1 MKMKTAIF
9 DLDGTLLN
17 TLGDLCDSVNCAIVP
32 RGFPAVDE
40 ELTRQRVG
48 NGVRRLVE
56 RCIPEEKRTEAMIDE
71 CLDDFR
77 TAYNERMM
85 NRTQPYDGIVDML
98 KKLREQGVSIGVMS
112 NKYDFAAKALVRHY
126 FGDLVQLT
134 LGERPGI
141 PRKPDPT
148 STLELMHELG
158 GVPETTLY
166 IGDSSTDMQTAGNA
180 GLTAVGVMW
189 GFRSPEELEETGASV
204 LVAEPAELLPLFE
217 RGLLNVD
224 ALSRAFTSRGFAFS
238 YFPTANEAARYIA
251 SACAGKSVS
260 LGGSMTFKEMGF
272 PEAFADSTE
281 VHWHWITKGEYYQT
295 PDIYL
300 TSANA
305 LSESGEAVNIAWQGR
320 CTARSSVC
328 SCAASTSCVRIS
340 RVRSSGRAMSPR
352 RRTRSVL
359 ARERPARRTANVTT
373 ARARR
378 ASAVRWWCIWV
389 RRRGSRNARSSWW
402 ASRSAIKAT
411 PRLVSTQNLLVS
423 RSCPMMRYFLKTA

>member
-17 TLGDLCDSVNCAIVP
+17 TLGDLCDSVNCAVVP

-85 NRTQPYDGIVDML
+85 NRTQPYDGIVDTL
-98 KKLREQGVSIGVMS
+98 KKLHEQGVSIGVMS
-112 NKYDFAAKALVRHY
+112 NKYDLAAKALVRHY

-141 PRKPDPT
+141 PRKPDPA

-166 IGDSSTDMQTAGNA
+166 IGDSSTDMQTACNA

-189 GFRSPEELEETGASV
+189 GFRSPEELEETGASA

-224 ALSRAFTSRGFAFS
+224 ALTRAFTSRGFAFS

-251 SACAGKSVS
+251 SACAGKSVA

-281 VHWHWITKGEYYQT
+281 VHWHWVTKGEYYQT

-305 LSESGEAVNIAWQGR
+305 LSESGEAVNIDGTCNRVAGTLYGPKQ
-320 CTARSSVC
+320 CMFVC
-328 SCAASTSCVRIS
+328 GINKLC
-340 RVRSSGRAMSPR
+340 PD
-352 RRTRSVL
+352 L
-359 ARERPARRTANVTT
+359 
-373 ARARR
+373 
-378 ASAVRWWCIWV
+378 ASAVERA
-389 RRRGSRNARSSWW
+389 RNVAAPKNAQRLGTRTPCAADGKCHDCKSPARICR
-402 ASRSAIKAT
+402 A
-411 PRLVSTQNLLVS
+411 LVVHMGAPKGFEKCEIVLVGE
-423 RSCPMMRYFLKTA
+423 PLGY

>member
-85 NRTQPYDGIVDML
+85 NRTQPYDSIVDML

-141 PRKPDPT
+141 PRKPDPA

-166 IGDSSTDMQTAGNA
+166 IGDSSTDMQTACNA
-180 GLTAVGVMW
+180 GLMAIGVMW
-189 GFRSPEELEETGASV
+189 GFRSPEELEETGASA
-204 LVAEPAELLPLFE
+204 LVAAPAELLPLFE

-224 ALSRAFTSRGFAFS
+224 ALTRAFTSRGFAFS

-260 LGGSMTFKEMGF
+260 LGGSMTFQEMGF

-281 VHWHWITKGEYYQT
+281 VHWHWVTKGEYYQT

-305 LSESGEAVNIAWQGR
+305 LSESGEAVNIDGTCNRVAGTLYGPKQ
-320 CTARSSVC
+320 CMFVC
-328 SCAASTSCVRIS
+328 GINKLC
-340 RVRSSGRAMSPR
+340 PD
-352 RRTRSVL
+352 L
-359 ARERPARRTANVTT
+359 
-373 ARARR
+373 
-378 ASAVRWWCIWV
+378 ASAVERA
-389 RRRGSRNARSSWW
+389 RNVAAPKNAQRLGTRTPCAADGKCHDCKSPARICR
-402 ASRSAIKAT
+402 A
-411 PRLVSTQNLLVS
+411 LVVHMGAPKGFEKCEIVLVGES
-423 RSCPMMRYFLKTA
+423 LGY

>member
-56 RCIPEEKRTEAMIDE
+56 RCIPEEKRTESMIDE

-85 NRTQPYDGIVDML
+85 NRTQPYEGITEML
-98 KKLREQGVSIGVMS
+98 KALRREGVNIGVMS
-112 NKYDFAAKALVRHY
+112 NKYDLAAKALVRHY

-134 LGERPGI
+134 LGERTGI

-158 GVPETTLY
+158 GEPATTLY

-189 GFRSPEELEETGASV
+189 GFRSPEELEETGASA
-204 LVAEPAELLPLFE
+204 LVAAPEELIPIFE

-224 ALSRAFTSRGFAFS
+224 ALSQAFTSRGFAFS
-238 YFPTANEAARYIA
+238 YFPTRNEAVRYIS

-281 VHWHWITKGEYYQT
+281 VHWHWVSEGEYFQT
-295 PDIYL
+295 PDVYL

-305 LSESGEAVNIAWQGR
+305 LSEDGEIVNIDGKCNRVAGTLFGPKQ
-320 CTARSSVC
+320 CMFVC
-328 SCAASTSCVRIS
+328 GVNKLC
-340 RVRSSGRAMSPR
+340 PD
-352 RRTRSVL
+352 L
-359 ARERPARRTANVTT
+359 
-373 ARARR
+373 
-378 ASAVRWWCIWV
+378 ASAVERA
-389 RRRGSRNARSSWW
+389 RNVAAPKNAQRLGKRTPCAADGKCHDCKSPARICR
-402 ASRSAIKAT
+402 A
-411 PRLVSTQNLLVS
+411 LVIHMGVPSGFEKCEVVLVGEELG
-423 RSCPMMRYFLKTA
+423 Y

>member
-1 MKMKTAIF
+1 
-9 DLDGTLLN
+9 
-17 TLGDLCDSVNCAIVP
+17 
-32 RGFPAVDE
+32 
-40 ELTRQRVG
+40 
-48 NGVRRLVE
+48 
-56 RCIPEEKRTEAMIDE
+56 
-71 CLDDFR
+71 
-77 TAYNERMM
+77 MM

-112 NKYDFAAKALVRHY
+112 NKYDFAAKTLVRHY

-141 PRKPDPT
+141 PRKPDPA

-166 IGDSSTDMQTAGNA
+166 IGDSSTDMQTACNA
-180 GLTAVGVMW
+180 GLTAIGVMW
-189 GFRSPEELEETGASV
+189 GFRSPEELEETGASA

-224 ALSRAFTSRGFAFS
+224 ALTRAFTSRGFAFS

-260 LGGSMTFKEMGF
+260 LGGSMTFQEMGF

-305 LSESGEAVNIAWQGR
+305 LSESGEAVNIDGTCNRVAGTLYGPKQ
-320 CTARSSVC
+320 CMFVC
-328 SCAASTSCVRIS
+328 GINKLC
-340 RVRSSGRAMSPR
+340 PD
-352 RRTRSVL
+352 L
-359 ARERPARRTANVTT
+359 
-373 ARARR
+373 
-378 ASAVRWWCIWV
+378 ASAVERA
-389 RRRGSRNARSSWW
+389 RNVAAPKNAQRLGTRTPCAADGKCHDCKSPARICR
-402 ASRSAIKAT
+402 A
-411 PRLVSTQNLLVS
+411 LVVHMGAPKGFEKCEIVLVGES
-423 RSCPMMRYFLKTA
+423 LGY

>member
-1 MKMKTAIF
+1 MKIKTAIF

-56 RCIPEEKRTEAMIDE
+56 RCIPEEKRTETLIDE

-85 NRTQPYDGIVDML
+85 NRTQPYDGIADTL

-112 NKYDFAAKALVRHY
+112 NKYDLAAKALVRHY

-158 GVPETTLY
+158 GEPETTLY
-166 IGDSSTDMQTAGNA
+166 IGDSSTDMQTACNA
-180 GLTAVGVMW
+180 GLTAIGVMW
-189 GFRSPEELEETGASV
+189 GFRSPEELEETGASA
-204 LVAEPAELLPLFE
+204 LVAAPEELIPIFE

-224 ALSRAFTSRGFAFS
+224 ALMRAFTSRGFAFS
-238 YFPTANEAARYIA
+238 YFPTVNEATRYVA

-260 LGGSMTFKEMGF
+260 LGGSMSFKEMGF

-281 VHWHWITKGEYYQT
+281 VHWHWITKGEFFQT

-300 TSANA
+300 SSANG
-305 LSESGEAVNIAWQGR
+305 LSETGEVVNIDGTGNRVAGTLYGAKQCMFVCGINKLCPDLASAIERARNVAAPKNAQRFGLKTPCAADGR
-320 CTARSSVC
+320 CHDCKS
-328 SCAASTSCVRIS
+328 
-340 RVRSSGRAMSPR
+340 
-352 RRTRSVL
+352 
-359 ARERPARRTANVTT
+359 PARIC
-373 ARARR
+373 RA
-378 ASAVRWWCIWV
+378 
-389 RRRGSRNARSSWW
+389 
-402 ASRSAIKAT
+402 
-411 PRLVSTQNLLVS
+411 LVVHMGAPKGFEKCEIVLVGE
-423 RSCPMMRYFLKTA
+423 PLGY